1 MSTIKTYPYVP
12 LRGMVIFPMMM
23 IHLDIGRK
31 ASMSAL
37 EQAMIGDKRIFLS
50 AQKNEGDSDPGYD
63 DLYHVGTVAEVH
75 QVVRI
80 PGNDKA
86 VRVLVE
92 GLYRARIINYD
103 TSGEYA
109 EVDVEEYEEEENE
122 IDDSI
127 EVEALAK
134 GIVKMFENWV
144 KISRRMPAE
153 AMVSVSMVS
162 PAGRMADL
170 IASHLNLTMDM
181 RQEILSRINQRD
193 RLEKMYEILK
203 HELEVLD
210 VEKKISSRVKKQME
224 KLQKEHYLHEQ
235 IKAIHKELGDD
246 EAADVE
252 DFRKRLR
259 DGDYPE
265 EVVKVVNKELKRL
278 ERSNASSEGNVIY
291 TYIDTL
297 LNLPWNVR
305 TEDHID
311 IPAAAK
317 VLDKDHYGL
326 EKVKERI
333 LEYLAVRK
341 LATGKKAPILC
352 LVGPPGVGK
361 TSLAGSVAR
370 AIGRKF
376 VRASLGGVRDEA
388 EIRGHRRTYIGAM
401 PGRVLEAIRKAGS
414 CNPVFLLDEVDKM
427 AADYKGDPTA
437 ALLEVLDPAQNNTF
451 SDHYVEVPF
460 DLSEVLWIITAND
473 LGNIPRPLRDRME
486 IITLSSYTEAEK
498 LEIGKRYLI
507 ARQRTENG
515 LTAKQVRFG
524 AGVLQRMITEY
535 TREAGVRELERVI
548 GHACRKVARKIV
560 EEELE
565 SVTVT
570 TKNLTDFLGKIKFPH
585 RKADRKPEVGLC
597 TGMAWTQVGGDIL
610 PTEVN
615 IFPGRG
621 RLILTGKLGDVMKE
635 SAQAAMSYIRSRQ
648 DVLGIV
654 AGFHEKL
661 DIHVHFPEGA
671 VPKDGPSAGITMAT
685 AITSAL
691 TGQKVRNDVAMT
703 GEITI
708 RGRVLAIGG
717 LKEKVLAAYREGMK
731 TIVLPEENQRD
742 IEEIPESIR
751 EKLEF
756 ITAKN
761 MDEVLEVALIKDEAA
776 KKQTAKMISSYGA
789 KPAENKK
796 GESDE

>member
-1 MSTIKTYPYVP
+1 MSTVKTYPYVP

-31 ASMSAL
+31 ASIGAL
-37 EQAMIGDKRIFLS
+37 ESAMIGEKRIFVS
-50 AQKNEGDSDPGYD
+50 TQKDEADETPGLQK
-63 DLYHVGTVAEVH
+63 LYSVGVVAEVH

-80 PGNDKA
+80 PGNDNA

-92 GLYRARIINYD
+92 GLYRGRIERYD
-103 TSGEYA
+103 DSGDFV
-109 EVDVEEYEEEENE
+109 EVEVEEFEEEENI

-127 EVEALAK
+127 EVEALTK
-134 GIVKMFENWV
+134 GVVKMFESWV
-144 KISRRMPAE
+144 KTSRRMPAE
-153 AMVSVSMVS
+153 AIVSVSMVS

-170 IASHLNLTMDM
+170 IASHLNLTMPM
-181 RQEILSRINQRD
+181 RQEILSRVDQRE

-210 VEKKISSRVKKQME
+210 VEKKIGNRVKKQME

-252 DFRKRLR
+252 EFRKRLR
-259 DGDYPE
+259 EGNYPE
-265 EVVKVVNKELKRL
+265 EVEKVVNKELKRL

-297 LNLPWNVR
+297 LNLPWSVR
-305 TEDHID
+305 TQDHID
-311 IPAAAK
+311 IAAASK

-341 LATGKKAPILC
+341 LAENMKAPILC

-361 TSLAGSVAR
+361 TSLAASVAR

-388 EIRGHRRTYIGAM
+388 EIRGHRRTYVGAM
-401 PGRVLEAIRKAGS
+401 PGRILEAIRKAGS
-414 CNPVFLLDEVDKM
+414 RNPVFLLDEVDKM

-460 DLSEVLWIITAND
+460 DLSDVLWIITAND

-507 ARQRTENG
+507 ARQRVENG
-515 LTAKQVRFG
+515 LSAKQVRFG
-524 AGVLQRMITEY
+524 AGVLQKMITEY

-560 EEELE
+560 EEDLE
-565 SVTVT
+565 SVSVTV
-570 TKNLTDFLGKIKFPH
+570 KNLTDILGKVKFPH
-585 RKADRKPEVGLC
+585 RKADKKPEVGIC

-615 IFPGRG
+615 IFPGKG
-621 RLILTGKLGDVMKE
+621 RFILTGKLGDVMKE

-648 DVLGIV
+648 EILGV
-654 AGFHEKL
+654 AEGFHEKV

-691 TGQKVRNDVAMT
+691 TGQKVRSDVAMT

-756 ITAKN
+756 VPAKS

-776 KKQTAKMISSYGA
+776 KKKTAEMILSFGI
-789 KPAENKK
+789 KAEQKK
-796 GESDE
+796 EQDHE